1 MFSGPGLLSSL
12 ESFWEAVNIDEVR
25 KLFLLLLILGE
36 TLGVGDLRTGE
47 TSEGTILRLE
57 GDMQFTVS
65 F

>member
-1 MFSGPGLLSSL
+1 L

-25 KLFLLLLILGE
+25 KLFLLMLSLGE
-36 TLGVGDLRTGE
+36 TLGVGDLRTGD

-57 GDMQFTVS
+57 GDTQFPVS